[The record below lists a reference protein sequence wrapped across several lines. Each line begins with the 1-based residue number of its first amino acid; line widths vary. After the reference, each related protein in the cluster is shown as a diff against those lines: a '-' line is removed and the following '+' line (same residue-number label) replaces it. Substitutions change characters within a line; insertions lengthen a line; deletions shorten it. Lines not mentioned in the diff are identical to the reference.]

1 MMIPIQ
7 VPTQGVLTVAT
18 PDKMDEITFK
28 DLQVLEADFE
38 EFVRKNVGLL
48 FPDDETLLIVGQQLR
63 NQQGGRSDLVAVD
76 GQGNVV
82 LLELK
87 RDVADIVGHK
97 EAFEMQAIRYVANYA
112 LISNPQGL
120 VQKLFAPYVS
130 KHLIEFSGK
139 HPSLTA
145 SEIAN
150 RELGDF
156 LAANKADR
164 DFNHLQR
171 LVLLASSFDP
181 QTLSAC
187 AWLAKSGINI
197 RCVQVSPQKYNGQY
211 FLSVEQLIPPPT
223 LEEFY
228 VEVAA
233 PTQVVNRTAVTSQTA
248 RQNLPKVP
256 ALFQWG
262 LIKAGDILHI
272 KTRPAEQAIVKDQKQ
287 VTYEGKDMSY
297 NAWGQSVTGWS
308 SINIY
313 DWAVHE
319 STKKTLDEMR
329 QEKLQQQSQEAA
341 ADDQVID
348 DVLEPDSSFA
358 N

>member
-1 MMIPIQ
+1 
-7 VPTQGVLTVAT
+7 
-18 PDKMDEITFK
+18 
-28 DLQVLEADFE
+28 
-38 EFVRKNVGLL
+38 LL
-48 FPDDETLLIVGQQLR
+48 VVGQQLR

-87 RDVADIVGHK
+87 RDVADIVGRK
-97 EAFEMQAIRYVANYA
+97 EAFEMQAIRYAANYA
-112 LISNPQGL
+112 LISTPQDL
-120 VQKLFAPYVS
+120 VQKLFALYVS
-130 KHLIEFSGK
+130 KHPAEFSSK

-150 RELGDF
+150 RELDDF

-211 FLSVEQLIPPPT
+211 FLSIEQLIPPPT
-223 LEEFY
+223 LEDFY
-228 VEVAA
+228 VEVVA
-233 PTQVVNRTAVTSQTA
+233 PTQVVNKTAVASQTA
-248 RQNLPKVP
+248 KQNLPTMP
-256 ALFQWG
+256 ALFEWG
-262 LIKAGDILHI
+262 LVKAGDILHI
-272 KTRPAEQAIVKDQKQ
+272 KTRPTERAIARDQKQ
-287 VTYEGKDMSY
+287 VTYQGKDMSY

-313 DWAVHE
+313 DWAVDE
-319 STKKTLDEMR
+319 KSGKTLDQLR
-329 QEKLQQQSQEAA
+329 QEKLQQQSLEATMSEQPGEDA
-341 ADDQVID
+341 TELDAGA
-348 DVLEPDSSFA
+348 ENFS
-358 N
+358 